1 MKSRFKLFAIAA
13 ALFASGIAAAHHSR
27 ANFELDR
34 IISVEGV
41 VTEFSWK
48 SPHVWMKVES
58 VDRRGETIE
67 WLVEG
72 NAIPP
77 LRRMGWTRDAF
88 KVGDKVV
95 ASGNPDRDPDNKL
108 MFLQYISANDG
119 SVLYNL
125 KLPPEEEAKVAE
137 RLKPTE
143 PSTDFGGT
151 WIRVASTK
159 YFLLGS
165 FEPPK
170 NWPLTEKGEAQVAEF
185 DLANDP
191 YLRCHVTAIPRLTY
205 SPFGHRW
212 VRDGDTINIEKE
224 FNPVKRTIHLGM
236 KEHPE
241 DIEPSRAGHSI
252 GWFEGDTLVVDTIGF
267 VYDDWGNYRGLDSSE
282 QKHIVERYTLT
293 NDGYGLHMELTQSDP
308 EFLTEPFTM
317 EWDYIKQKDYEFE
330 YQPCTIESAARHLEL
345 NEQ

>member
-1 MKSRFKLFAIAA
+1 MKPCLKMITAFAAMFVFGTA
-13 ALFASGIAAAHHSR
+13 VAHHSR

-34 IISVEGV
+34 IISVEGT

-58 VDRRGETIE
+58 VDKRGETVE

-77 LRRMGWTRDAF
+77 LRRMGWSKESF
-88 KVGDKVV
+88 KVGDHVV
-95 ASGNPDRDPDNKL
+95 ASGNPDRNPDNRL
-108 MFLQYISANDG
+108 MFLQYIATNEG

-137 RLKPTE
+137 RLKPTV
-143 PSTDFGGT
+143 PSTDFSGT

-170 NWPLTEKGEAQVAEF
+170 GWPLTEKGEAQVAEF
-185 DLANDP
+185 DLKNDP
-191 YLRCHVTAIPRLTY
+191 YLRCHVTAIPRLSY

-212 VRDGDTINIEKE
+212 VREGDTITIEKE
-224 FNPVKRTIHLGM
+224 FNPNTRTIHLGM

-241 DIEPSRAGHSI
+241 NIERSRVGHSI
-252 GWFEGDTLVVDTIGF
+252 AWYEGDELVVDTIGF
-267 VYDDWGNYRGLDSSE
+267 EYDDWGNYRGLDSSE
-282 QKHIVERYTLT
+282 RKHVVERYTLT
-293 NDGYGLHMELTQSDP
+293 NDGFGLHMVLTQSDP
-308 EFLTEPFTM
+308 EFLSEPYTM

-330 YQPCTIESAARHLEL
+330 YQPCTLESAARHLEL
-345 NEQ
+345 SE